1 MMNVSKWVAD
11 IPWIVLLVFT
21 VLMALAPFGATP
33 HLVEKWRM
41 LFTGTLR
48 RPLDW
53 FDLVLHTFPIVLVIV
68 KLIFTL
74 RAGAPATG
82 E

>member
-1 MMNVSKWVAD
+1 MKWIGT
-11 IPWIVLLVFT
+11 IPYVILVPFA

-41 LFTGTLR
+41 LFDGVLR

-53 FDLVLHTFPIVLVIV
+53 FDLVLHTAP
-68 KLIFTL
+68 LILLAL
-74 RAGAPATG
+74 RIIYDLQRASR
-82 E
+82 

>member
-1 MMNVSKWVAD
+1 MKSLAN
-11 IPWIVLLVFT
+11 IPYIVLVPLSA
-21 VLMALAPFGATP
+21 LLALAPFGAMP

-41 LFTGTLR
+41 LFAGTLR

-53 FDLVLHTFPIVLVIV
+53 FDLVLHTAPLLLLVLRVI
-68 KLIFTL
+68 
-74 RAGAPATG
+74 AGFASAK